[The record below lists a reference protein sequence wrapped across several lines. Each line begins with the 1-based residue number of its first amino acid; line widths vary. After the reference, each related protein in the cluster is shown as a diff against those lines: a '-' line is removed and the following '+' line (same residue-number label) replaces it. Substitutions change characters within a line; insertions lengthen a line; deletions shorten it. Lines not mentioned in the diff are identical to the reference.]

1 MTVELEYK
9 GQLRRRTSLSAEA
22 AYVIGAKAF
31 YVYRNLLD
39 AGDLRVRIIN
49 SRGEVMSVMQQEVRP
64 P

>member
-9 GQLRRRTSLSAEA
+9 GQLRRRTGLSSEA
-22 AYVIGAKAF
+22 AYVIGAKALW
-31 YVYRNLLD
+31 VYRNLLD